1 MSRDYKTDHRQAV
14 AEMIQ
19 GLEEGLR
26 SSDGKVKGTLGDY
39 IRLLQLEREM
49 EAEAPADIEVKWVES
64 ENFDQ

>member
-1 MSRDYKTDHRQAV
+1 
-14 AEMIQ
+14 MIQ